1 MTPNLVF
8 FIGSQTFAL
17 TNYGNRTVVCQI
29 RLAVGGQC
37 AAGAD
42 YAGFSENPNT
52 FSFFCSELRMQC
64 HRLQARLGATPHI
77 AGAATRPLAT
87 QGRSNPGNAW
97 CLGTKNAYSPARL
110 NNYLTRKREQ

>member
-8 FIGSQTFAL
+8 FVGSQTFAL

-29 RLAVGGQC
+29 RLAFGGQS

-42 YAGFSENPNT
+42 YAVFSEKPNT
-52 FSFFCSELRMQC
+52 FSFICSELRMQC
-64 HRLQARLGATPHI
+64 RLWQARLGATSHI
-77 AGAATRPLAT
+77 VEAATQPIAT

-110 NNYLTRKREQ
+110 NN